1 MCGIIGVMLAPG
13 LESRHMKRCRDS
25 IQQLML
31 AAQERG
37 VDAAGLMVI
46 QPGQVQVLKAG
57 CPARHLLSSPAAAEL
72 LDSITPD
79 TIGVIG
85 HTRSATRG
93 DPEDDEN
100 NHPLIDDGICLVH
113 NGIINNW
120 DELDRRYGSLAEVD
134 SAALLAAVRHHSDQA
149 LTPRSLAQGCR
160 ESRGPIAAVAVDA
173 RYPSLVF
180 AYRNVNPLVGATD
193 RYGYWLA
200 STGGILRRAGVA
212 RMGAPIPAH
221 RAVRLTP
228 TGPE

>member
-1 MCGIIGVMLAPG
+1 MWNHWSNACPG
-13 LESRHMKRCRDS
+13 LKSRQMKKCRDS
-25 IQQLML
+25 IQRLML
-31 AAQERG
+31 AAQARG

-57 CPARHLLSSPAAAEL
+57 CPARYLMSSPAATEL

-85 HTRSATRG
+85 HTRSATQG
-93 DPEDDEN
+93 DPDDDDN
-100 NHPLIDDGICLVH
+100 NHPLIDSGICLVH
-113 NGIINNW
+113 NGVITNW

-134 SAALLAAVRHHSDQA
+134 SAALLAAVRHHSAQV
-149 LTPRSLAQGCR
+149 LTPGSLAQGCR

-180 AYRNVNPLVGATD
+180 AYCNVNPLVGVTD

-200 STGGILRRAGVA
+200 STGGIMRRAGIA
-212 RMGAPIPAH
+212 GMGVPIPAH
-221 RAVRLTP
+221 RAVRLKP
-228 TGPE
+228 TGPA